1 MATAAFHLRPA
12 AQPQPAGISR
22 DIRAVLIGL
31 VALTI
36 LMLAL
41 LVGSAAAGYR
51 APSDVISYP
60 SPEAG
65 LDR

>member
-12 AQPQPAGISR
+12 AQPQHEGISR
-22 DIRAVLIGL
+22 DIRAVLTGL
-31 VALTI
+31 IALTI
-36 LMLAL
+36 LMFAL
-41 LVGSAAAGYR
+41 LVGSAAAGFH
-51 APSDVISYP
+51 APSDPVAYP